1 MDIKEAQNK
10 IKNILGN
17 IEHPRLASFIAL
29 TEEVGE
35 VADEVMKREV
45 YNEKEN
51 IDDLKAEIAD
61 VLVCIFELANVYDF
75 DLNKEFEKKIK
86 DIEPRAKKWELSLI
100 DILRRKREKLD

>member
-10 IKNILGN
+10 IKNILGD

-35 VADEVMKREV
+35 VADEVMKREI

-51 IDDLKAEIAD
+51 VDDLKAKIAD
-61 VLVCIFELANVYDF
+61 VLICILEFANVYDF
-75 DLNKEFEKKIK
+75 DLNEELEKKIK
-86 DIEPRAKKWELSLI
+86 HIEPRAKKWERELR
-100 DILRRKREKLD
+100 DILKKKREKLD